1 MFTFSI
7 GVWSLSINPWDCP
20 RGTTSLRE
28 QIFECLT
35 RKYKGKTLS
44 KSNILYESVQ
54 SVHIEMLLH
63 FLLCKKKS

>member
-1 MFTFSI
+1 MD
-7 GVWSLSINPWDCP
+7 NRDCP
-20 RGTTSLRE
+20 RE
-28 QIFECLT
+28 QVFECLT
-35 RKYKGKTLS
+35 KKYKGKTLS